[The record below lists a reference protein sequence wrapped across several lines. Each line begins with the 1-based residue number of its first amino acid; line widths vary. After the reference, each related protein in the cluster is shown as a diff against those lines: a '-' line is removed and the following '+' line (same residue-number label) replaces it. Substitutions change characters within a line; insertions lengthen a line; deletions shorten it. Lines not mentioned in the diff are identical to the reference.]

1 MLGPLLFRIL
11 NDIDE
16 KVSHSKVS
24 IFADDTRIKKVIK
37 TEDDTTKL
45 QEYLNKLYDWQE
57 TNNMEFNGSKFEV
70 LKCGSIKTLKEITK
84 LLFTR

>member
-1 MLGPLLFRIL
+1 M
-11 NDIDE
+11 
-16 KVSHSKVS
+16 
-24 IFADDTRIKKVIK
+24 IK
-37 TEDDTTKL
+37 TEDDGTTL
-45 QEYLNKLYDWQE
+45 QEDLNKLYDWQE